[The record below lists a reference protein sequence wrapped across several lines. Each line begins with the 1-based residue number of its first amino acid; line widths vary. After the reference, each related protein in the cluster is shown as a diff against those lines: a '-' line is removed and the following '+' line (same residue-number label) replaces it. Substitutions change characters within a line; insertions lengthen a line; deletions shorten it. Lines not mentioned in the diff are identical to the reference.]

1 MKDLYIRFLA
11 PVTPNTTDQ
20 LFQLIDR
27 AIRNQY
33 QRLHLMLSSPG
44 GSVFHG
50 LTIYNFLRGIPLETY
65 TYNFG
70 SVDSI
75 GVVVYCAG
83 SVRFSVPHA
92 RFLIH
97 GVRFNQRNISRVI
110 ADTAGK
116 PATQVEQDM
125 HNRTTLDAE
134 QAKAYSLVHE
144 ITSFLFPIDADFA
157 VIRESPQN
165 HNSLVLQQTNPL
177 MESYTGSTD
186 YGTGF

>member
-83 SVRFSVPHA
+83 SVRFSVP
-92 RFLIH
+92 
-97 GVRFNQRNISRVI
+97 
-110 ADTAGK
+110 
-116 PATQVEQDM
+116 
-125 HNRTTLDAE
+125 
-134 QAKAYSLVHE
+134 
-144 ITSFLFPIDADFA
+144 
-157 VIRESPQN
+157 
-165 HNSLVLQQTNPL
+165 
-177 MESYTGSTD
+177 
-186 YGTGF
+186 